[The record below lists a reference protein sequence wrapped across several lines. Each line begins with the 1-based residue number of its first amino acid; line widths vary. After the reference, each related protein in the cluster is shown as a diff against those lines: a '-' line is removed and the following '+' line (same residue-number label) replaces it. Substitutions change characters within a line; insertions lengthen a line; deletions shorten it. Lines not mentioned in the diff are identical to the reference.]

1 MQRIKNRMQSKIWVR
16 GVVASLLVT
25 QLSACGT
32 LLYPE
37 RRGQTTGTIDVGVAL
52 LDAVGLLFFFVPG
65 VVAFGVDFVTGG
77 IYLPGGRVAT
87 LTPEERQRVTRG
99 KDAIDVAAFKQ
110 VLAERD
116 DLALPAI
123 VSSDRLK
130 AVSLSSQ
137 EAMMNALH
145 NMAPNQQLALA
156 KVYR

>member
-1 MQRIKNRMQSKIWVR
+1 MQSKIWVR
-16 GVVASLLVT
+16 GVVASVLVT

-87 LTPEERQRVTRG
+87 LTPEERQRITRG

-130 AVSLSSQ
+130 AVSMSSQ

>member
-16 GVVASLLVT
+16 GVVASVLVT

-87 LTPEERQRVTRG
+87 LTPEERQRITRG

-130 AVSLSSQ
+130 AVSMSSQ

>member
-1 MQRIKNRMQSKIWVR
+1 MQSKIWVR

>member
-1 MQRIKNRMQSKIWVR
+1 MQSKIWVR
-16 GVVASLLVT
+16 GVVASVLVT

-130 AVSLSSQ
+130 AVSMSSQ

>member
-1 MQRIKNRMQSKIWVR
+1 MQRIKHRMQSKIWVR

-87 LTPEERQRVTRG
+87 LTPEERQRITRG

-130 AVSLSSQ
+130 AVSMSSQ

>member
-130 AVSLSSQ
+130 AVSMSSQ

>member
-1 MQRIKNRMQSKIWVR
+1 MQSKIWVR
-16 GVVASLLVT
+16 GVVASVLVT

-130 AVSLSSQ
+130 AVSMSSQ

-145 NMAPNQQLALA
+145 DMAPNQQLALA

>member
-16 GVVASLLVT
+16 GVVASVLVT

-130 AVSLSSQ
+130 AVSMSSQ

-145 NMAPNQQLALA
+145 DMAPNQQLALA

>member
-16 GVVASLLVT
+16 GVVASVLVT

-87 LTPEERQRVTRG
+87 LIPEERQRVTRG

-130 AVSLSSQ
+130 AVSMSSQ

>member
-1 MQRIKNRMQSKIWVR
+1 MQSKIWVR

-87 LTPEERQRVTRG
+87 LTPEERQRITRG

-130 AVSLSSQ
+130 AVSMSSQ

>member
-1 MQRIKNRMQSKIWVR
+1 MQSKIWVR

-130 AVSLSSQ
+130 AVSMSSQ